1 MLAAGVVLVA
11 VLVVIGC
18 PWPCSREPT
27 TRFLALL
34 DSAPSWQRRLS
45 EDGSS
50 APGGRLRGLAH
61 QRKEHRR
68 AELLLDSTC
77 GASDARRMCNL
88 RSRNHTTRSI
98 RAVRSTRPLAGQ
110 TPRSVG

>member
-11 VLVVIGC
+11 VLVVMGC

-27 TRFLALL
+27 TRSLALL
-34 DSAPSWQRRLS
+34 DSAPSWQRRLL

-77 GASDARRMCNL
+77 GASDARRYRHL
-88 RSRNHTTRSI
+88 PFEFAGPSPARRHE
-98 RAVRSTRPLAGQ
+98 RALARPLLA
-110 TPRSVG
+110 